1 MVFCD
6 ISKSFDR
13 VWHKGL
19 LFKLKQNGIEGDF
32 LEWISNY
39 LEERKQYVVLN
50 STNSEIKGVT
60 GGVTQGS
67 VLMPLLFQ

>member
-6 ISKSFDR
+6 ISKAFDR

>member
-6 ISKSFDR
+6 ISKASDR

-19 LFKLKQNGIEGDF
+19 IFKLKQNGIQGEF

-39 LEERKQYVVLN
+39 LSNRQQYIVLN
-50 STNSEIKGVT
+50 SATSETKSVTAGV
-60 GGVTQGS
+60 
-67 VLMPLLFQ
+67 L